1 MSEDNG
7 RRFLFLTHIYAGARV
22 KHEDTGEIENLWQ
35 ERYSERYF
43 ELLERYGDKLI
54 LEVAG
59 HDHWED
65 LRLYAPY
72 VAPPPARV
80 IRRTPPPEEPEP
92 TANDDGGAAGGDA
105 IPEGAPYR
113 PMLVATGIGINKG

>member
-1 MSEDNG
+1 MAAPDDHK
-7 RRFLFLTHIYAGARV
+7 FIFLTHIYAGARV
-22 KHEDTGEIENLWQ
+22 KHEETGEIENLWQ

-65 LRLYAPY
+65 LRLYAP
-72 VAPPPARV
+72 R
-80 IRRTPPPEEPEP
+80 
-92 TANDDGGAAGGDA
+92 
-105 IPEGAPYR
+105 
-113 PMLVATGIGINKG
+113 ATGQAAATDGAETTAAP